1 VEEMMGEQA
10 AEFDY
15 QLKRHASHV
24 QLILDTISE
33 VKAHISKSH
42 HIAGE

>member
-1 VEEMMGEQA
+1 MMGEQA

-15 QLKRHASHV
+15 QLKRHATHV
-24 QLILDTISE
+24 QRILDTISE

>member
-1 VEEMMGEQA
+1 LMGDQA

-15 QLKRHASHV
+15 QLKLHASNV
-24 QLILDTISE
+24 NRILEAISE
-33 VKAHISKSH
+33 VKANLSKAS